1 MMTCY
6 ITITYHIISYHIFFS
21 LLSVL
26 LICSP
31 LYSSQLHFISNWFDS
46 IRLNSIRLFSI
57 EIDLSYC
64 SVLYHISMNDLCLFV
79 CQSVWM
85 FICICLFLFWWA
97 RVTLP
102 YHMISY
108 AISLADL
115 ITILYY
121 FKLIQFDFILCTFF
135 FFIASY
141 INKWFYLK

>member
-1 MMTCY
+1 MSSCY
-6 ITITYHIISYHIFFS
+6 ITISYHIFFS

-64 SVLYHISMNDLCLFV
+64 SVLYHILTNDLCLFV
-79 CQSVWM
+79 CLSVC
-85 FICICLFLFWWA
+85 ICICLFLFWWA

-141 INKWFYLK
+141 INKWFHLK

>member
-57 EIDLSYC
+57 ELDLSYC
-64 SVLYHISMNDLCLFV
+64 SVLYHISMNDLCLLV
-79 CQSVWM
+79 CLTVYLYLSFWFFDELVLHNHIIWYLM
-85 FICICLFLFWWA
+85 LSLLLILSPFYTISNWFNLILFYVLSF
-97 RVTLP
+97 
-102 YHMISY
+102 
-108 AISLADL
+108 SL
-115 ITILYY
+115 
-121 FKLIQFDFILCTFF
+121 
-135 FFIASY
+135 
-141 INKWFYLK
+141 